1 MKKNGFKLTKKGII
15 ALAVLIILLAGAIWL
30 NIRLNG
36 ENPADGAARTEHLLP
51 AKTVHRE
58 QMFPPSAAMRIFT
71 AAISRIFAMREI
83 LYVHRRSN
91 TCV

>member
-1 MKKNGFKLTKKGII
+1 MKKNVFKLTKKGII

-36 ENPADGAARTEHLLP
+36 ENPADAARTEHLLP

>member
-36 ENPADGAARTEHLLP
+36 ENPADGG
-51 AKTVHRE
+51 
-58 QMFPPSAAMRIFT
+58 SAD
-71 AAISRIFAMREI
+71 
-83 LYVHRRSN
+83 
-91 TCV
+91 

>member
-1 MKKNGFKLTKKGII
+1 MKKNVFKLTKKGII

-36 ENPADGAARTEHLLP
+36 ENPADGGSAEHLLP

>member
-30 NIRLNG
+30 NIRLNE
-36 ENPADGAARTEHLLP
+36 ENPADGGSADGTSAPGKDGASGTNVS
-51 AKTVHRE
+51 TVGGNANIY
-58 QMFPPSAAMRIFT
+58 S
-71 AAISRIFAMREI
+71 SYFANFRDERN
-83 LYVHRRSN
+83 LVHRRSN